1 MPKNV
6 TTQINNNRFLDGVNM
21 VWLAEG
27 TFDQSGVDTITKR
40 YGSRAITIG
49 NAYEDSLAPNGLDFG
64 MNTVVPRGG
73 IASVASQTM
82 RIQDEEAISQLAD
95 TYVLQNDEIVFSIC
109 FIDGTQATGDILEI
123 ARGIIETHS
132 ASDNVWSIRLKD
144 ASKTQ
149 IIKFPTQLVEPTKY
163 PNAFE
168 FGQVLPIAFGNLNVG
183 PLDGAGAPSALAPV
197 RMTDVFALQG
207 TAGLY
212 NKTNTTAFQW
222 YEGASAFAELLVAPQ
237 SAEVITVSDPT
248 RKLMLRPVR
257 AATSN
262 DIADWQVVADGNK
275 SAGVAVTAG
284 QDLDLYLGGSPK
296 LGELTGLSVVVT
308 ATGSYTV
315 TVKDDTTVLT
325 GPSLVSGTQTIP
337 LTAADYT
344 AWDLGLLNV
353 EIDGSSNAVIKQIE
367 LDVRFSDFVAIQE
380 QAPKIYQKVTG
391 FSDEADNYRDGSSIN
406 WFAGEVLR
414 NPVEILEAIFRSPD
428 MLNLEQAKIKNGWIT
443 SRSSRSTW
451 YFDFALAS
459 AVDSGFLSDYCMQ
472 AGLHLFPEEGG
483 WSVAALDKARDVS
496 HFWWGDYHMPVKN
509 ALKTPSS
516 WQYDFKIDP
525 APISDVINE
534 VAFRYKK
541 SPAIDEYKAIKIASG
556 QYRFS
561 DTCTIVSAG
570 ATGTL
575 TDSSGVFIT
584 KNVIEGEYVYV
595 SGQKTYKV
603 DTITDLNTLQISPA
617 DGSGDVIEET
627 AVGFSPGTTYYL
639 GPNINADA
647 LLSQLAYKT
656 VQALGTRQQTFTDD
670 GGFKSRLVKDDG
682 TATLIVDHLMEWFSQ
697 PRDRLEFS
705 LFHSA
710 VNVQLGD
717 IAYLDHPRLRT
728 SKRPVALTTT
738 IGVHTTV
745 DTTIAVVNAGHFR
758 EDDYIFVVSI
768 LSGSTVVDEI
778 PEAMKVTSVNVTTN
792 ILTVTR
798 GMLNTLA
805 TPLSGGEIVRR
816 CELKWM
822 VTGVKPLTPS
832 SPYIKVRVEQMPPS
846 YLPVGVVVVAGS
858 PTYAASTPEQI
869 TQSGYSTLYNGRVI
883 DEQADS
889 NVSYVSE

>member
-1 MPKNV
+1 MPKTV

-27 TFDQSGVDTITKR
+27 TFDQFGVATITKR

-73 IASVASQTM
+73 IASIASQTM

-109 FIDGTQATGDILEI
+109 FIDGSQGASDILEV
-123 ARGIIETHS
+123 ARGVIETHS

-144 ASKTQ
+144 SSKTQ
-149 IIKFPTQLVEPTKY
+149 LIKFPTQLIEPTKY

-212 NKTNTTAFQW
+212 NTTNSTAFQW
-222 YEGASAFAELLVAPQ
+222 YDGASAFAELLVAPQ

-262 DIADWQVVADGNK
+262 DIAGWQVVADGNK

-284 QDLDLYLGGSPK
+284 QDLDLFLGGSPK

-325 GPSLVSGTQTIP
+325 GPSSVSGTQTIP
-337 LTAADYT
+337 LTAANYT

-353 EIDGSSNAVIKQIE
+353 EIDGSSDAVIKQIE

-391 FSDEADNYRDGSSIN
+391 FSDVATNYRDATTITAS
-406 WFAGEVLR
+406 AGAVLR
-414 NPVEILEAIFRSPD
+414 NPVDILEAIFRSPD
-428 MLNLEQAKIKNGWIT
+428 MLNLEQAKIKNGWT
-443 SRSSRSTW
+443 TAVSSRSTW
-451 YFDFALAS
+451 YFDFALNS
-459 AVDSGFLSDYCMQ
+459 AVETSFLSDYCMQ

-496 HFWWGDYHMPVKN
+496 HFWWGDYHMPVKH
-509 ALKTPSS
+509 ALKDPSS
-516 WQYDFKIDP
+516 WRYEFKIDP

-541 SPAIDEYKAIKIASG
+541 SPATEEYKAIKIASG

-584 KNVIEGEYVYV
+584 KNVIEEEFVYV
-595 SGQKTYKV
+595 SGQKIYRV

-617 DGSGDVIEET
+617 SGSGSVIEET
-627 AVGFSPGTTYYL
+627 AATKYYL
-639 GPNINADA
+639 GPNINAEA

-656 VQALGTRQQTFTDD
+656 VQALGTRQRVFTDD

-682 TATLIVDHLMEWFSQ
+682 TATIIVNHLMEWFSQ

-717 IAYLDHPRLRT
+717 IAYIDHPRMRT
-728 SKRPVALTTT
+728 SKRPVALTTVS
-738 IGVHTTV
+738 GAHTSS

-758 EDDYIFVVSI
+758 DDDFITVVSI

-778 PEAMKVTSVNVTTN
+778 PEAMKITSINTSTN
-792 ILTVTR
+792 IITVTR
-798 GMLNTLA
+798 GVLNTLGQ
-805 TPLSGGEIVRR
+805 PLSGGEIVRR

-846 YLPVGVVVVAGS
+846 YLPVGIVVAAGS
-858 PTYAASTPEQI
+858 PTFASSTPEQI

-889 NVSYVSE
+889 NVSYVS